1 MHLCIYTPNMKNL
14 LKLVAL
20 FGFFAANAQSPY
32 PQTYFDSPL
41 NIPLLLSGSFGELRS
56 NHFHTGLDFKTQQ
69 KEGLPILACAEG
81 YVSRIKISPYGYG
94 KAIYIDHP
102 NGYTTVYGHLQ
113 QFTDEI
119 AEYVR
124 NAQYKEQ
131 SFEIELFPKKDE
143 LPVNRGQ
150 TIALSG
156 NSGTSA
162 GPHLHFEIRETVSEL
177 SVNPMFFGF
186 DKRIADSKRP
196 QINSVL
202 VYPIGDDSFVN
213 QSQFPLAIN
222 LALQPNGNYLAD
234 PILAR
239 GSIGFSLSTTDGFD
253 NTYHK
258 NGPFSIESCVNGNRI
273 FSFTAD
279 KLAFNEGR
287 FINAYLDYKRFKSS
301 GIRYQKLF
309 MNQPFALRN
318 LFSDQQL
325 GKVVV
330 APNLTEIYKIEVA
343 DFAGNKTIVEIP
355 ISYDGRQLIAEPK
368 PKEKPVALKYDI
380 ENLYEEGNF
389 TVSVR
394 PLTFYDDI
402 PLIFKVQNDELE
414 FGSDDFPVH
423 QNITVS
429 YDAASIPV
437 ELLSKS
443 FIASIDG
450 TKLKYNSTKVQN
462 GRLITY
468 TKNLGK
474 FKIASDTIP
483 PKIKPYNISEGKWLT
498 KQQTIIFTVTDL
510 TGGISKYN
518 GYINDKWVLF
528 EYDPKDKSLTYLLNN
543 NELVDGKNQLKLTVT
558 DDLGNSAIFETSFY
572 RKIN

>member
-1 MHLCIYTPNMKNL
+1 MKNL
-14 LKLVAL
+14 LKLIAL
-20 FGFFAANAQSPY
+20 FGFLAATAQSPY

-113 QFTDEI
+113 QFTGEI

-131 SFEIELFPKKDE
+131 SFEIELFPKKEE
-143 LPVNRGQ
+143 LPIQRGQ

-156 NSGTSA
+156 NSGSSA

-196 QINSVL
+196 QIHSVL

-234 PILAR
+234 PIVAR

-258 NGPFSIESCVNGNRI
+258 NGPFSIESCVNGNRV
-273 FSFTAD
+273 FAFTAD

-287 FINAYLDYKRFKSS
+287 FINAYLDYKRLKSS

-309 MNQPFALRN
+309 MNRAFALRN

-325 GKVVV
+325 GKIIV
-330 APNLTEIYKIEVA
+330 APNLNEIYKIEVA

-368 PKEKPVALKYDI
+368 PKDKPISLKCDI
-380 ENLYEEGNF
+380 ENLYEEGNYA
-389 TVSVR
+389 VSVK
-394 PLTFYDDI
+394 PLTFYDDV

-414 FGSDDFPVH
+414 FGSDDFPIH
-423 QNITVS
+423 QNITIS
-429 YDAASIPV
+429 YDASAIP
-437 ELLSKS
+437 EEQQAKT
-443 FIASIDG
+443 FIASVDG
-450 TKLKYNSTKVQN
+450 TKLKYNSTKLQN

-510 TGGISKYN
+510 NSGISKYN

-543 NELVDGKNQLKLTVT
+543 NELVDGKNQLKLSVT
-558 DDLGNSAIFETSFY
+558 DDLGNSAIFETFFY